1 MKSETVEEVER
12 ARLIGEQRVGM
23 NGEGNEE
30 EGGEWSRKE
39 KSEWSCEEPW
49 IIQRQRMLIR
59 H

>member
-1 MKSETVEEVER
+1 MKSETVKEVER

-39 KSEWSCEEPW
+39 KSE
-49 IIQRQRMLIR
+49 
-59 H
+59 